1 MNSCGRST
9 VDGLH
14 LMTAL
19 VTPSGSRGFIGM
31 ALRAILLPNLE
42 EKIEEI
48 TADADLDEEPDSHF
62 AKLLGALDCIEEL
75 DVYLDD
81 DARSLIDDAREQ
93 VRQAIDTLEDRKRE
107 RDEDTEDDTDWTH
120 IVTQK
125 KEELSSPEPTLAK
138 RSVFDDVDK

>member
-1 MNSCGRST
+1 
-9 VDGLH
+9 
-14 LMTAL
+14 
-19 VTPSGSRGFIGM
+19 M

-42 EKIEEI
+42 EKIDEI